1 MIRVEETT
9 IQKGPLFSK
18 GFKAKLDEGTTDKFK
33 VRYHIDQE
41 VGDVFD
47 LIADMSK
54 MIWLLNRKI
63 EGTTTEDDVE
73 LETKLKERMGQIDT
87 ILTTYYSK

>member
-9 IQKGPLFSK
+9 VQNGPLFTK

-63 EGTTTEDDVE
+63 DGTTVEGDVE
-73 LETKLKERMGQIDT
+73 LEAKLKDRMGQIDN
-87 ILTTYYSK
+87 ILATYYSK